1 MSNKRLLK
9 KEIRNICGA
18 LAGECII
25 AKWAIDGIDAEK
37 MNEIV
42 YKIADLQETTVDR
55 VSVAYDRTPSSFGY
69 DMKAYNKARH
79 EYYKAAFKA
88 LKNDFNKSVDEII
101 KEMNAAL
108 PAAAKEAKAAAA
120 AK

>member
-25 AKWAIDGIDAEK
+25 AKWAVEGINPEA

-42 YKIADLQETTVDR
+42 YKVAELQETSLR
-55 VSVAYDRTPSSFGY
+55 RISVAFDRTPSSFADKKEY
-69 DMKAYNKARH
+69 EKAKNAYFKS
-79 EYYKAAFKA
+79 AFKA
-88 LKNDFNKSVDEII
+88 LKNDFNKSIDEII

-108 PAAAKEAKAAAA
+108 PAAQKEANKAAA
-120 AK
+120 K